1 MITVTLLQASGKVM
15 EPVLMANLT
24 GDPMVLQSLIERFHE
39 AMDPDKEVYK
49 EEVNRDLRKVH
60 ELPEDDEKDI
70 REVLEKM
77 YVLLIPPDVAEFLK
91 GMQHD
96 HKLVICPS
104 QVTIWCA

>member
-1 MITVTLLQASGKVM
+1 MITVTLLQASGKVL
-15 EPVLMANLT
+15 EPVLMADLS
-24 GDPMVLQSLIERFHE
+24 GDPIVLQSLIERFHE
-39 AMDPDKEVYK
+39 AIDPDKEVYK
-49 EEVNRDLRKVH
+49 EEV
-60 ELPEDDEKDI
+60 I

-77 YVLLIPPDVAEFLK
+77 YVLLITPNVAEFLK